1 MREEISFF
9 FKFLLAI
16 YFPLCLTLLVPAL
29 CARTIYTPKAM
40 NSKAE
45 ITYDWLRER
54 GWTIS
59 SAARRLKLHPSHVNR
74 VLSGKRKSAKLMKQL
89 AALPKQTSTLAIL
102 STH

>member
-1 MREEISFF
+1 MFNF
-9 FKFLLAI
+9 
-16 YFPLCLTLLVPAL
+16 V
-29 CARTIYTPKAM
+29 CARTLCAHFYTPKAM

-89 AALPKQTSTLAIL
+89 AALPKKNSMLASL
-102 STH
+102 NS